1 MFSMIKEIALDP
13 CLFAQ
18 WPHHLALRDA
28 FGVEKGRVI
37 SAFSKKWKGLVRE
50 EVNRLIAAELIGDNK
65 GKSILAWLTVPFGTP
80 ETRMVTSAAAYDGN
94 KPWHLNAEDN
104 WPSFDAI
111 LSHREV
117 TAENAVFAD
126 DEFEYLRHAKLSP
139 ETQRTIARQ
148 RGPIVNCAWPLLRD
162 SKVVKLIEPHFNP
175 HKARFCNVLEAL
187 LDRMHAEGSTV
198 REIELHVRH
207 PEDRDPAD
215 RDAPIFTHKELNNRL
230 SRLLRKGWTL
240 KVHLWTREREK
251 MHPRYLLTDRGG
263 IQIDH
268 GWDEGEHPTESTPI
282 LLLTQQRWQQEMTRY
297 QLGSP
302 DFAMNPETDIVIID

>member
-1 MFSMIKEIALDP
+1 MIKEIALDP

-18 WPHHLALRDA
+18 WQHYLALRDV

-50 EVNRLIAAELIGDNK
+50 EVNRLIAAELIGANK
-65 GKSILAWLTVPFGTP
+65 GKSILAWLTVPFGTT

-104 WPSFDAI
+104 WSSFDAI

-117 TAENAVFAD
+117 TSENAVLAD
-126 DEFEYLRHAKLSP
+126 DEYEYLRHPKLTP

-148 RGPIVNCAWPLLRD
+148 RGPIVDCAWSLLRD
-162 SKVVKLIEPHFNP
+162 SKVVKLVEPHFNP
-175 HKARFCNVLEAL
+175 HKPRFLDVLEAM
-187 LDRMHAEGSTV
+187 LDRLHTEGSSV

-207 PEDRDPAD
+207 PEDKDPQGTT
-215 RDAPIFTHKELNNRL
+215 PPLFTVPELRSKL
-230 SRLLRKGWTL
+230 SPLLRSGWSL
-240 KVHLWTREREK
+240 RVHLWRRGREK

-268 GWDEGEHPTESTPI
+268 GWDEGEHDTETTPI
-282 LLLTQQRWQQEMTRY
+282 LLLNRARWEQEMQRY
-297 QLGSP
+297 QPCSQ
-302 DFAMNPETDIVIID
+302 DFMMNPVTDIVHIT